1 MPTKNTKQNPKIV
14 APVSPGTPELAQVAF
29 EKVKPKLAALA
40 PGEVLQVNLDIPTA
54 ASIALGA
61 HERLLELRPLI
72 VKQLP
77 DHPVELLDE
86 LPTYAQAAWFAHLI
100 AMPPIDDGN
109 RLKKLLEEAQPLR
122 ETLLVAAEALA
133 HRGLVSPDRVA
144 EIRAGQGNIDRA
156 GDLVAL
162 SALFRQAWPAVGS
175 KTAILEGEVERA
187 ATLGSELLV
196 ALGVK
201 GIAEKAGNTPESRDQ
216 RARAFT
222 LFANA
227 YGECV
232 RAVAY
237 LRYHEDDADS
247 FAPTLRPVTRANRDS
262 APPAPEPF
270 ASPSPVPQG
279 DTADAE

>member
-1 MPTKNTKQNPKIV
+1 MLP
-14 APVSPGTPELAQVAF
+14 
-29 EKVKPKLAALA
+29 
-40 PGEVLQVNLDIPTA
+40 VNLDIPTA

-72 VKQLP
+72 VEQLP
-77 DHPVELLDE
+77 EHPVELLDE

-122 ETLLVAAEALA
+122 ESLLVAAEALA

-144 EIRAGQGNIDRA
+144 EIRAGVGNIDRA

-247 FAPTLRPVTRANRDS
+247 FCPD
-262 APPAPEPF
+262 PAPGHARQPRQRS
-270 ASPSPVPQG
+270 ARARAARPAVSCPPKRRRRRRVALG
-279 DTADAE
+279 